1 MKNLSMA
8 QALSI
13 WSELEDARHGAHGFG
28 SDTAEIY
35 LYRLNGGRHLHMDS
49 DDIEASN
56 TSLYNLLDHF
66 SKERDVRIEVDGRAL
81 GEWVKTTGNRHRVH
95 VRVVPAAE
103 AAASNPSSFDDSAGR
118 G

>member
-13 WSELEDARHGAHGFG
+13 WSELEDARHGTHGFG
-28 SDTAEIY
+28 GDTAEIY
-35 LYRLNGGRHLHMDS
+35 LYRLNGGRHLHLDAS
-49 DDIEASN
+49 DIEASN
-56 TSLYNLLDHF
+56 VSLYNLLDHF
-66 SKERDVRIEVDGRAL
+66 STERGVRIEVDGREL

-103 AAASNPSSFDDSAGR
+103 TAVASR
-118 G
+118 